1 MKCKKCGAEML
12 GEVIATYPPIH
23 RERCPQCGYTEE
35 SSEAVEATA
44 GTIAGTIVSEPIET
58 KAESKTDWQSV
69 RNQAAIAIMQA
80 ALSNDCL
87 REAIANN
94 GKENGIKAFDNII
107 EFAVSG
113 AIGLVEKLKKEE

>member
-44 GTIAGTIVSEPIET
+44 G
-58 KAESKTDWQSV
+58 
-69 RNQAAIAIMQA
+69 
-80 ALSNDCL
+80 
-87 REAIANN
+87 
-94 GKENGIKAFDNII
+94 F
-107 EFAVSG
+107 
-113 AIGLVEKLKKEE
+113 